1 MRDLAGYIGRAFLSL
16 LQDLSG
22 LAHLFMETMVQA
34 RILLSDRRRLAQA
47 GILSFVNEIGTYSL
61 TIVLILSTLIGVAL
75 TVIVSFQTKELGL
88 FNYVPGIVALAIFRL
103 MGPLM
108 TAIIVA
114 GRVGAGITA
123 RIGTMK
129 VSEEILAL
137 ETMAISPVRF
147 LVVRRLLAMLLALP
161 ALTVLACFSAVLG
174 GFLFGTARHGIRAET
189 YLRGTLDVLDVTDI
203 YSGVVKAL
211 VYAVV
216 IVMISAYRG
225 LIVEGSAEE
234 VGRATMIT
242 MVWCLLSIIV
252 LESLLTVAFYG

>member
-1 MRDLAGYIGRAFLSL
+1 MRNLAGYLGRAFLGL

-22 LAHLFMETMVQA
+22 LAHLFLETVAQSRVMIA
-34 RILLSDRRRLAQA
+34 DRRRLAQA
-47 GILSFVNEIGTYSL
+47 GILSYVNEIGTYSL
-61 TIVLILSTLIGVAL
+61 GIVLILSAMIGVAL

-88 FNYVPGIVALAIFRL
+88 FNYVPGVVALAIFRL
-103 MGPLM
+103 LGPLM

-129 VSEEILAL
+129 VSEEVLAL
-137 ETMAISPVRF
+137 ETMAINPVRF
-147 LVVRRLLAMLLALP
+147 LVVRRLFAMLLALP
-161 ALTVLACFSAVLG
+161 ALTVLACFTAVLG

-189 YLRGTLDVLDVTDI
+189 YLRGTLDVLDLTDVV
-203 YSGVVKAL
+203 SGVVKAL

-225 LIVEGSAEE
+225 LVVEGSAEE
-234 VGRATMIT
+234 VGRSTMIT
-242 MVWCLLSIIV
+242 MVWSLLAIIV
-252 LESLLTVAFYG
+252 LESILTVAFYG